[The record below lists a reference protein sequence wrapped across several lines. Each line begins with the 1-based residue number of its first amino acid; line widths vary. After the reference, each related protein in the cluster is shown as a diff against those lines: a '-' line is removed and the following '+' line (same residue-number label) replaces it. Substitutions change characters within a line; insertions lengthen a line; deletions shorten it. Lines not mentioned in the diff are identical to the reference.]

1 VQFLAKLQVLFPS
14 FAESLK
20 NRHPNLSNN
29 EFRLAVLIKLNL
41 SDKEISELLF
51 IEIPSVKKAK
61 NRLKQKLQ
69 LDASDKL
76 DAYIGLL

>member
-1 VQFLAKLQVLFPS
+1 
-14 FAESLK
+14 
-20 NRHPNLSNN
+20 
-29 EFRLAVLIKLNL
+29 LNL